1 MSDLPRPV
9 PMMAKAELPA
19 SRTSKVRCCESCS
32 WASPKN
38 APINAARK
46 PAGSALAYSCHI
58 RRSDSGAIR
67 LVASSPWVSSS
78 SAATKPETNSLSS
91 PKHVSSALQGVRGLR
106 EEITALTERRPRQLS
121 ICNSNTAS
129 SAHPHPNS
137 PEMSGQWNIMLER
150 EFTPSVSVQE
160 RCVLSAP
167 TALPP
172 EITTPCARK

>member
-9 PMMAKAELPA
+9 PMMAKSGIACIKNVQGAL
-19 SRTSKVRCCESCS
+19 RESCS

-38 APINAARK
+38 APPINAARN
-46 PAGSALAYSCHI
+46 PQDRLLAYSCHI

-78 SAATKPETNSLSS
+78 SAATKPETNSLVFAQARF
-91 PKHVSSALQGVRGLR
+91 KRAAGREGLR

-137 PEMSGQWNIMLER
+137 PEM
-150 EFTPSVSVQE
+150 P
-160 RCVLSAP
+160 
-167 TALPP
+167 
-172 EITTPCARK
+172 